1 MFSWFEIGAES
12 LSERELSEEPV
23 QHSPKGAWYRT
34 KPGIGAIAAAA
45 VIAIGLG
52 GYRYFQIREID
63 ARFLIS
69 TPDTV
74 PNKPELVSFALPR
87 GKSAFEKNCAS
98 CHGTTMKGD
107 PLKGIPNLTDN
118 DYLYGS
124 GRVSQIERIIM
135 YGIRSGNSKG
145 WDLASMPAFGTE
157 HPYPRY
163 KVIPLSPEELD
174 DITDYIYSFQH
185 PPKTVDEKLA
195 VVRGEAIYRN
205 YLKGV
210 CWDCHAN
217 DALGDTAIGAPD
229 LVDNIWLYGDG
240 SKAWI
245 HHTIAHGLEGYCP
258 AFIDRLSPVT
268 IRAIAVY
275 VHSKEPPPAPT
286 QTASAGSVP

>member
-1 MFSWFEIGAES
+1 MRETGRRRPPEHQGPSRGHGPKDRKVAREILIRLNDLPGRACFPGLEIGAEF

-23 QHSPKGAWYRT
+23 QHSPKRAWYRT
-34 KPGIGAIAAAA
+34 KPGIGVIAAAA

-52 GYRYFQIREID
+52 GYRYFQIREMD

-157 HPYPRY
+157 TS
-163 KVIPLSPEELD
+163 LSA
-174 DITDYIYSFQH
+174 IQSHTA
-185 PPKTVDEKLA
+185 LA
-195 VVRGEAIYRN
+195 
-205 YLKGV
+205 
-210 CWDCHAN
+210 
-217 DALGDTAIGAPD
+217 
-229 LVDNIWLYGDG
+229 
-240 SKAWI
+240 
-245 HHTIAHGLEGYCP
+245 
-258 AFIDRLSPVT
+258 
-268 IRAIAVY
+268 
-275 VHSKEPPPAPT
+275 
-286 QTASAGSVP
+286 